1 MKNQIVQMDIFYLI
15 MVVIDVQLDVINV
28 VHILNVY
35 NVKIQKRQNLI
46 VNHIYDIIIII
57 KFINK
62 CLLSM
67 QSYYN

>member
-1 MKNQIVQMDIFYLI
+1 
-15 MVVIDVQLDVINV
+15 MVVIDVQLDVKNV

-46 VNHIYDIIIII
+46 VNHIYDIII

-62 CLLSM
+62 
-67 QSYYN
+67 

>member
-1 MKNQIVQMDIFYLI
+1 MDIFYLK
-15 MVVIDVQLDVINV
+15 MVVKDVQLDVKNV
-28 VHILNVY
+28 IHFLNVY

-62 CLLSM
+62 CLLNM
-67 QSYYN
+67 LSYCN